1 MIVITQS
8 SLYLQGEEE
17 ADMGTDHPL
26 IVCLMGVTVV
36 VPLRREITMEEA
48 VRLHMMTDM
57 EVRMDSGVDLGAE
70 VAGGVEVEEEEV
82 GDYIIPY

>member
-57 EVRMDSGVDLGAE
+57 EVRMDSGVDLGVE

>member
-36 VPLRREITMEEA
+36 VPLHQEITMEEA
-48 VRLHMMTDM
+48 VRPHMMTDM
-57 EVRMDSGVDLGAE
+57 EVLMDSGVDLGVE

-82 GDYIIPY
+82 GDCINPY